1 MRPPRGRGFGGRDGG
16 RGGRDGGRGGGR
28 GFGGR
33 GGGRGGGGYGYDQ
46 GPPDSVVEAGSFS
59 HPCEGEA
66 VCKLTNEKVPYF
78 NAPIYLEN
86 KTQIGKVEEI
96 LGAINNVYFTVKMS
110 EGVQASSYTSGDKFF
125 IDPMKLLP
133 MERFLPQPKGAPGAG
148 GRGGVARVAALAA
161 AGVALAAGAA
171 AAAAAVGSAAGA
183 AAGAG
188 LAAAVGVALAGVAAV
203 ALAAAGEAV
212 GAGAAGGT
220 EDHLAASAALRA
232 AFSFVLQMRP
242 DLLRSLLNF
251 SGSPPKAGGG
261 VLLGARIVASAGADS
276 PQQRPVFKLT
286 SSGPE
291 MSLDDIR
298 DAFEVCSLIPSPG
311 ERSQC
316 YSCWG
321 IDSDR
326 MAAYYD
332 LVLDL
337 ERSLEGGMVAHHMAD
352 PDEFQS
358 VNTSMAE

>member
-1 MRPPRGRGFGGRDGG
+1 
-16 RGGRDGGRGGGR
+16 
-28 GFGGR
+28 
-33 GGGRGGGGYGYDQ
+33 
-46 GPPDSVVEAGSFS
+46 
-59 HPCEGEA
+59 
-66 VCKLTNEKVPYF
+66 
-78 NAPIYLEN
+78 
-86 KTQIGKVEEI
+86 
-96 LGAINNVYFTVKMS
+96 MS

-148 GRGGVARVAALAA
+148 GRGGALTSGQGGQGRGGAPAVTAHLLQYLSQCHTHTVRYAHRMQSCSHLRCSWLMQASFCNCCVRPQVVAAGVARVAALAA

-261 VLLGARIVASAGADS
+261 VLLG
-276 PQQRPVFKLT
+276 
-286 SSGPE
+286 
-291 MSLDDIR
+291 
-298 DAFEVCSLIPSPG
+298 
-311 ERSQC
+311 
-316 YSCWG
+316 
-321 IDSDR
+321 
-326 MAAYYD
+326 
-332 LVLDL
+332 
-337 ERSLEGGMVAHHMAD
+337 
-352 PDEFQS
+352 
-358 VNTSMAE
+358 